1 MFLTPFSALLGIVS
15 ALAGVSAAHPG
26 QLQDRA
32 ATASSN
38 FSIFA
43 YGSDP
48 DTTIGGYPI
57 FYNDGM
63 TPQHVK
69 LASHGPAFG

>member
-1 MFLTPFSALLGIVS
+1 MFLTSFSILLGVAS

-26 QLQDRA
+26 HLDDRA
-32 ATASSN
+32 TSSSSN

-43 YGSDP
+43 YGSDS

-57 FYNDGM
+57 FYNDG
-63 TPQHVK
+63 THTRQDS
-69 LASHGPAFG
+69 SHRG